1 MSLSPDAP
9 PALVPVQDL
18 FLDPKNPRLVELDV
32 TIEDQDEIARV
43 LWTERAVDEI
53 AASIEASGYW
63 QHEEL
68 FAVWEDGR
76 RVVIE
81 GNRRLAA
88 LKLLLDTDLRD
99 RVGAS
104 GLPALSD
111 ERRDGIASV
120 PVVMTTREEQWR
132 YVGFKH
138 VNGPQDW
145 DSLAKAKYIA
155 DVHNDFGIPLPE
167 IARTIGDKNQTVR
180 RLYRGLMVLEQA
192 EAAGEFHRDDRFNKR
207 FAYSHLWTGI
217 GLSGIQSYLGLDPE
231 GGFEPNPVPL
241 DHVAR
246 LGEVCQWMYGS
257 RATGERPLV
266 VSQNPD
272 LRRLNEV
279 LLSED
284 GIAALRNGE
293 DLATALKISQGDD
306 RLFREAV
313 LKAEQGLRAA
323 TSLVL
328 TGYDGDVSLAKKVEN
343 LVTLATRVREDVQR
357 LRSEPTPPTV

>member
-1 MSLSPDAP
+1 MPPSLDIKPEM
-9 PALVPVQDL
+9 VPVQEL
-18 FLDPKNPRLVELDV
+18 FLDPDNPRLVELDV
-32 TIEDQDEIARV
+32 TVDDQDEITRV

-68 FAVWEDGR
+68 FAVWENDR

-88 LKLLLDTDLRD
+88 LKLLLDTDLRS

-104 GLPALSD
+104 GLPALTE
-111 ERRDGIASV
+111 ERREGISSV

-145 DSLAKAKYIA
+145 DSLAKARYIA
-155 DVHNDFGIPLPE
+155 DVHNDFGIALPE

-192 EAAGEFHRDDRFNKR
+192 ESTGQFHRDDRFNKR

-217 GLSGIQSYLGLDPE
+217 GLSGIQTYLGLDAD
-231 GGFEPNPVPL
+231 GGYEPDPVPQ
-241 DHVAR
+241 DRVAR
-246 LGEVCQWMYGS
+246 LGEVCRWLYGS
-257 RATGERPLV
+257 KTLEQRPLV

-279 LLSED
+279 LLSDD

-293 DLATALKISQGDD
+293 DLVAALKISQGDE

-313 LKAEQGLRAA
+313 LQAERSLRDA

-328 TGYDGDVSLAKKVEN
+328 TGYDGDASLAKRVEN

-357 LRSEPTPPTV
+357 LRSEPASPAA